1 MSISARGVAIFTCS
15 PVPGL
20 FKKRPRWV
28 MAAELVETSR
38 LYARTVA
45 RIEPEWVEGLAGH
58 LLKRSYA
65 EPHWE
70 KRSAQVAPPERVT
83 LYGLPLIANRRVN
96 YGPLD
101 PALAREIFI
110 RHALVAGDFHCKAP
124 FFQHNRQLLAELEEL
139 ETRARRDLTADEET
153 LYRFYDERIP
163 EGIYSGPAF
172 ETWRKQAEREKPR
185 LLFLD
190 RATLLAAAGPVSDG

>member
-1 MSISARGVAIFTCS
+1 M
-15 PVPGL
+15 
-20 FKKRPRWV
+20 
-28 MAAELVETSR
+28 
-38 LYARTVA
+38 
-45 RIEPEWVEGLAGH
+45 
-58 LLKRSYA
+58 
-65 EPHWE
+65 
-70 KRSAQVAPPERVT
+70 
-83 LYGLPLIANRRVN
+83 YGLPLIANRRVN

-124 FFQHNRQLLAELEEL
+124 FFQHNRELLAELEEL
-139 ETRARRDLTADEET
+139 ETRARRDLTADEES

-172 ETWRKQAEREKPR
+172 ETWRKQAERQKPR

-190 RATLLAAAGPVSDG
+190 RATLLAAAGPVSDAERFPDHLDLDGLQLPLTYRFSPGADDDGVTLTVPLAAVNQVDAKRLDWLVLGLRACLLYTSRCV